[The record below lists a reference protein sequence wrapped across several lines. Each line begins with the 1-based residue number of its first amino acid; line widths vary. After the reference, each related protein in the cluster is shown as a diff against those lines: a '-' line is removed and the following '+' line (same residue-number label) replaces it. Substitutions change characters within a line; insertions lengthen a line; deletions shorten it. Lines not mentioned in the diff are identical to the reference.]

1 MSRKARHAG
10 HKKDSEGMA
19 KLKVN
24 EENSPVLV
32 PATPGEMPSTVWFER
47 KNLSQAKVQPS

>member
-1 MSRKARHAG
+1 
-10 HKKDSEGMA
+10 MA